1 MSWNLSVCVC
11 VGPDFPLTVLPSVLL
26 CFNLV
31 SDIYIHCAA
40 VQPEANE
47 HTELQALKLQHALS
61 FVFVSPSVDCTAEVH
76 SHHKMMF
83 LGNNRNTV

>member
-1 MSWNLSVCVC
+1 MSWNLSVCECVC
-11 VGPDFPLTVLPSVLL
+11 GPRFSIDSLAF
-26 CFNLV
+26 CFV

-47 HTELQALKLQHALS
+47 LTELQALKLQHAFS
-61 FVFVSPSVDCTAEVH
+61 FVFVSPSVDCTAQVH